1 MKEQNDIEDLVIV
14 DGHNFIFNL
23 LKGAKTSSEKLAY
36 LREKLIA
43 DLDWYKNQKNCDM
56 VVVFDAR
63 NSDNPSRNIQTVD
76 GVKVIYSRKNET
88 ADDIIEELAGMETG
102 YRRKF
107 VVTSDYLQQKVV
119 FGKNIYRKSSR
130 EFNLELKDLKE
141 KIRERI
147 TRSREDSD
155 KKFGSLE
162 KRLSGKERKKLSEL
176 RKKQDQ

>member
-14 DGHNFIFNL
+14 DGHNFIFNI
-23 LKGAKTSSEKLAY
+23 LKGARPSSEKLTY
-36 LREKLIA
+36 LREKLIT
-43 DLDWYKNQKNCDM
+43 DLDLYKNQKNCDM

-63 NSDNPSRNIQTVD
+63 NSDNPSRSIQIID

-88 ADDIIEELAGMETG
+88 ADDIIEELAGMEESG

-119 FGKNIYRKSSR
+119 SGKNIYRKSSR
-130 EFNLELKDLKE
+130 EFNLEIKDLKE
-141 KIRERI
+141 GIREKI

-155 KKFGSLE
+155 KKFNSLE
-162 KRLSGKERKKLSEL
+162 KRLSAKERKKLSEL
-176 RKKQDQ
+176 RKK

>member
-14 DGHNFIFNL
+14 DGHNFIFDI
-23 LKGAKTSSEKLAY
+23 LKGARLSSGKLTY
-36 LREKLIA
+36 LREKLIT
-43 DLDWYKNQKNCDM
+43 DLDLYKNQKNCDM

-63 NSDNPSRNIQTVD
+63 NSDNPSRSIQIID

-88 ADDIIEELAGMETG
+88 ADDIIEELAGMEESG

-119 FGKNIYRKSSR
+119 SGKNIYRKSSR
-130 EFNLELKDLKE
+130 EFNLEIKDLKE
-141 KIRERI
+141 GIREKI

-155 KKFGSLE
+155 KKFNSLE
-162 KRLSGKERKKLSEL
+162 KRLSAKERKKLSEL
-176 RKKQDQ
+176 RKK

>member
-14 DGHNFIFNL
+14 DGHNFIFNI
-23 LKGAKTSSEKLAY
+23 LKGVRPGSEKLTY
-36 LREKLIA
+36 LKEKLVA
-43 DLDWYKNQKNCDM
+43 DLDLYKNQKNCDM

-63 NSDNPSRNIQTVD
+63 NSDNPSRSIQIID

-88 ADDIIEELAGMETG
+88 ADDIIEELAGMESD

-130 EFNLELKDLKE
+130 EFNLEIKDLKE
-141 KIRERI
+141 RIREKI

-155 KKFGSLE
+155 KKFHSLE

-176 RKKQDQ
+176 RKK